1 MNQPKKLA
9 DVKIGDYVRL
19 ADTPDAPVWI
29 RDAYDRADKK
39 FVLSSTNDIS
49 KSISRKG
56 KTIVFVGF
64 TY

>member
-29 RDAYDRADKK
+29 RDTYDRTDKE
-39 FVLSSTNDIS
+39 FFLTSASDIS
-49 KSISRKG
+49 RSISRKG